1 MSDQNDDPLS
11 IANLGRWLGRRRPVA
26 APAAS
31 RPAIERPE
39 QAISSSALVALF
51 AHAGGPLELLHA
63 FAAGMRGLH
72 GELGD
77 MGERLETAYERQDW
91 PSYGRAMRQLIDKYV
106 RTVVLELPHGNDAPD
121 ET

>member
-1 MSDQNDDPLS
+1 VPRAGSEKIAMSDQNDDPLS

-63 FAAGMRGLH
+63 SPPACAAC
-72 GELGD
+72 
-77 MGERLETAYERQDW
+77 TANWATWANGWKPPTNART
-91 PSYGRAMRQLIDKYV
+91 GRPMAARC
-106 RTVVLELPHGNDAPD
+106 GN
-121 ET
+121 